1 MVGSI
6 MRFVVFLEKIALWIA
21 CAALFTMCLIVTL
34 SVVGRSTFNQP
45 IPDDLLITGLLM
57 VCVIVLP
64 LAYVERNNGHIAV
77 TILTNRMPARLQLFL
92 MVFGNFLFGAFIGTM
107 GFMLASKVPA
117 EIAQNL
123 YYDGQL
129 DVPTWPMKVAFA
141 FGVATFLLR
150 LTINTQRHF
159 ITAIQRKY

>member
-1 MVGSI
+1 MLVLLELL
-6 MRFVVFLEKIALWIA
+6 RPLVVVHVRCW
-21 CAALFTMCLIVTL
+21 LFPQ
-34 SVVGRSTFNQP
+34 R
-45 IPDDLLITGLLM
+45 
-57 VCVIVLP
+57 
-64 LAYVERNNGHIAV
+64 H
-77 TILTNRMPARLQLFL
+77 
-92 MVFGNFLFGAFIGTM
+92 IGTM

-150 LTINTQRHF
+150 LAINTQRHF